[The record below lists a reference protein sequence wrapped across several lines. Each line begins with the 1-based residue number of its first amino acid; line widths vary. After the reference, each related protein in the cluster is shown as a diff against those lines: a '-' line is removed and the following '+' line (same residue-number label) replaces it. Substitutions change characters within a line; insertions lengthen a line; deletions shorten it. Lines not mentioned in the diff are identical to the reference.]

1 LTEVPL
7 LVTFA
12 LAPSPTVNAVNMAL
26 LPLPFC
32 PTIKLTFSFSRGR
45 YLFILHRIILGLFE
59 TFGLVL
65 VGLLCRFPPSS
76 LRVVFHTSRDVNR
89 WRI

>member
-12 LAPSPTVNAVNMAL
+12 LAPSPTVNAVNIAL

-32 PTIKLTFSFSRGR
+32 PTIKLTFSFNVIST
-45 YLFILHRIILGLFE
+45 YLFVLHHIILGLFG

-65 VGLLCRFPPSS
+65 GFLCRFPPSS